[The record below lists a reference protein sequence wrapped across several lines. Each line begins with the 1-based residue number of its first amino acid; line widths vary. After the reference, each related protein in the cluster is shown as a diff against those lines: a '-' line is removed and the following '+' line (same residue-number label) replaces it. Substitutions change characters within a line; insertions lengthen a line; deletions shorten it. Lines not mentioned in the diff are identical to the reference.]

1 MATQN
6 LALVG
11 ADSTLAPVIVNYTL
25 RSQSGNKWEYVGVNS
40 DDSLAAPRLITNS
53 FDIKA
58 PGVVGNDRVHS
69 NIRRVVLDS
78 ENLPHTGS
86 TSTQIS
92 IPRTPAWTVADT
104 VSLLKQQAHY
114 LAGVA
119 AAIEGATDTAGFPEL
134 WAAMIAP

>member
-11 ADSTLAPVIVNYTL
+11 ADSTLAPVVINYSL
-25 RSQSGNKWEYVGVNS
+25 RSQSGYKWEYVGTNT

-58 PGVVGNDRVHS
+58 PGVQGNDRVHS
-69 NIRRVVLDS
+69 NLRQVILDS

-86 TSTQIS
+86 CTIQLS
-92 IPRTPAWTVADT
+92 IPRTSGWTVAHT
-104 VSLLKQQAHY
+104 VSLLKQAADY
-114 LAGVA
+114 LAGVSA
-119 AAIEGATDTAGFPEL
+119 SAEGSTPTEGFPEL
-134 WAAMIAP
+134 WASLIAP